1 MSFFESVQ
9 LALEALAASKMRAF
23 LTMLGVVIG
32 VTAVILLVS
41 IGDGAK
47 RYVEEQ
53 FESLGANVIILIPGR
68 TQTHGAGPP
77 MLHTI
82 NPLTLRDVVEMRNQC
97 RSVKWIA
104 PIFVGTSTIKFR
116 NRTRGVPVIGATREF
131 QEVRNLWVEVGSF
144 LPGGDTFSEKRVCV
158 LGRTVKT
165 ELFGEDNPLGRIVS
179 IGETKFRVVGVM
191 RKKGRSLGMDLD
203 DLVFVPVKASQK
215 LFNVDGLME
224 VLCSTARHEDLPRA
238 QREVREVMMRRHDG
252 EEDFTVIDQGDML
265 NVLGSVLTGLTYALA
280 GIAGISLFVGGIGI
294 MNILLVSVGE
304 RTKEIGIRMAVGAR
318 QRDILRQFL
327 VESIVLSSLGGLIGI
342 GLGGGGVLGAKV
354 FVEDMPVNLTW
365 WTLAVA
371 FGFSFVVGVFFGV
384 FPAMKA
390 SRLNPIDALR
400 YE

>member
-1 MSFFESVQ
+1 VSFFESVQ